1 MSKRAISRPLHDT
14 LRSVVRLLGLDE
26 AISFVVTLRIWQ
38 FLAGPISMLV
48 MATHVTP
55 EIQGYYYTFSGLM
68 ALQVFFELGLHGVIV
83 NHVSHEWTQLT
94 LGTTRNVVGETHAIQ
109 RLSAILRFMI
119 AWYCGVAILFSAGV
133 GCAGFVL
140 FCNDNS
146 GISWELPW
154 LTLVIL
160 NGATLWSW
168 ALTTFL
174 EGCNQYADVGRLRLT
189 QALVG
194 NVFVWISLIG
204 GTELWSMSIAVGVRL
219 SGDLLFIFFRYRQL
233 FSTLLRTAPEKSFS
247 WSKDV
252 LPLQWRMAL
261 RGVFGYLLT
270 GLFAPILFEYHGA
283 IEAGR
288 FGMTWAALSAL
299 EQAAHAWIGTRTARY
314 CSLIVNREF
323 STLDRE
329 FNRGLRVSSAI
340 LTFGI
345 LTLVAIIY
353 SLEADCI
360 PYAIHL
366 QKRLLT
372 WDTTLILGIGV
383 VGIHLIRSIGVYLLA
398 HREDPLLKTALS
410 TCIFAGSGIA
420 WAGLSYDT
428 SAMAFVFSGVLWL
441 YAAPLNFTTWSRYR
455 RERDCRLVSTRP

>member
-1 MSKRAISRPLHDT
+1 MSKPAISTPLRDT
-14 LRSVVRLLGLDE
+14 LRNLVRLLGFDE

-48 MATHVTP
+48 MAMHVTS

-68 ALQVFFELGLHGVIV
+68 ALQIFFELGLHGVIV
-83 NHVSHEWTQLT
+83 NHVSHEWTRLT
-94 LGTTRNVVGETHAIQ
+94 LGTTRNIVGETQAIR

-119 AWYCGVAILFSAGV
+119 VWYSGVAILFAAGV

-140 FCNDNS
+140 FRNDNS
-146 GISWELPW
+146 GVSWKFPW
-154 LTLVIL
+154 LILVIL

-174 EGCNQYADVGRLRLT
+174 EGCNLYADVGRLRLV

-194 NVFVWISLIG
+194 NIFVWISLIG
-204 GTELWSMSIAVGVRL
+204 GMELWSMSIAVGVRL
-219 SGDLLFIFFRYRQL
+219 SGDLLFIVFRYRKL
-233 FSTLLRTAPEKSFS
+233 FSTLLRTVPEKSFS

-270 GLFAPILFEYHGA
+270 GLFVPILFEYHGA
-283 IEAGR
+283 IEAGK

-314 CSLIVNREF
+314 CSLIVNRDF
-323 STLDRE
+323 STLDQE
-329 FNRGLRVSSAI
+329 FNQGLKVSSAI
-340 LTFGI
+340 LAFGV
-345 LTLVAIIY
+345 LTLVAVIY
-353 SLEADCI
+353 CLEADYV
-360 PYAIHL
+360 PYASHL
-366 QKRLLT
+366 QKRLLA
-372 WDTTLILGIGV
+372 WDTTLILGVGV
-383 VGIHLIRSIGVYLLA
+383 AGIHLIRSIGVYLLA

-410 TCIFAGSGIA
+410 TCVFAGSGIV
-420 WAGLSYDT
+420 WAGLNYDV

-441 YAAPLNFTTWSRYR
+441 YAAPLNLTTWNHYR
-455 RERDCRLVSTRP
+455 RERDCRLVSTKP